1 MIFLCG
7 QDKKQQNDVID
18 LALRR
23 KGHEPL
29 KKTIYNTSK
38 PITLMNVCIV
48 MRVKRGRDV
57 IDYIKKYLGKERDE
71 LGNQ

>member
-29 KKTIYNTSK
+29 KKTMYNTSM
-38 PITLMNVCIV
+38 PITLTNVCIV

-57 IDYIKKYLGKERDE
+57 IDYIKNISERE
-71 LGNQ
+71 R